1 MEWLS
6 KLLFDFDKL
15 PSKFVMIIFFLTG
28 IILFVPNEFL
38 AKVKLNTFNDS
49 YGHWVGIGFISSTAF
64 LAVTFMTYVSSRRK
78 TIREEREKKAR
89 RKEQHEQIEKEI
101 RSSLHR
107 LDPVEQSILREFYLV
122 GSTVNLPMNNASVVG
137 LQDKHILRLAQS
149 NLGTSYLV
157 TGNFELP
164 YMLTDFAR
172 SVIES
177 NVQQIGLPMDPQPTQ
192 AQLHKLAESRPSWI
206 RRDFGYY

>member
-28 IILFVPNEFL
+28 IILFVPTDFL
-38 AKVKLNTFNDS
+38 AKVKLSTFNDS

-64 LAVTFMTYVSSRRK
+64 LGVTFITYITTRRR
-78 TIREEREKKAR
+78 TLREEREKKAR
-89 RKEQHEQIEKEI
+89 KKEQYEQIEKEI
-101 RSSLHR
+101 RTTLQR
-107 LDPVEQSILREFYLV
+107 LDPVEQSILREFFIV
-122 GSTVNLPMNNASVVG
+122 GSTVNLPMNNPAVVG

-149 NLGTSYLV
+149 NLGTNYLV

-177 NVQQIGLPMDPQPTQ
+177 SVTLIGLPTSQHPTQ
-192 AQLHKLAESRPSWI
+192 VQLQKLAEARPEWT
-206 RRDFGYY
+206 RRNFGFY